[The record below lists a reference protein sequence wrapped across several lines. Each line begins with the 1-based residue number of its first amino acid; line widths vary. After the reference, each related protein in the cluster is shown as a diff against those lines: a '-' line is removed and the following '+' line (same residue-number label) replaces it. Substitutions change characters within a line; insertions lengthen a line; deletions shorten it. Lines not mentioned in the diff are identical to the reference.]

1 MDYKVCIFTIFT
13 YPNFAYIVNLQY
25 YLIKLYMYSLYIY
38 LFLKIGHKALIVIQ
52 KYSISDVL
60 DPNIFTITLQR
71 YYLQCTEFHACP

>member
-25 YLIKLYMYSLYIY
+25 YLITLYMYSLYIN

-52 KYSISDVL
+52 
-60 DPNIFTITLQR
+60 R
-71 YYLQCTEFHACP
+71 